1 MSIGFSITFNLDR
14 RILSKTL
21 RSFKK
26 DPYLNER
33 SLMSEIGVG
42 ITKAKAYIQWVRM
55 IGLRDN
61 KKRKL
66 TKLTELLLKYDPYL
80 NSLISQWIIHYQL
93 AQNKDAEVWYHLT
106 NTFLPNKIS
115 FSYKEALNSL
125 KDYKIGINSQKH
137 LKVDIMI
144 YLKALTS
151 KDGLGEINFLKILKN
166 SIYIKTNPVGIDP
179 LLIAFV
185 IYDQNRKKYPKKY
198 PYISTISIDSILADN
213 GNAGKIFILNREK
226 LNKILDLLKFEAILD
241 VSHTADLDQ
250 VGFIYKESPYNIL
263 EKCYKRL
270 RR

>member
-1 MSIGFSITFNLDR
+1 VSIGFSITFNLDR

-42 ITKAKAYIQWVRM
+42 ITKAKAYTQWVRM
-55 IGLRDN
+55 VGLRDN

-66 TKLTELLLKYDPYL
+66 TELAELLLKYDPYL
-80 NSLISQWIIHYQL
+80 ISLISQWIIHYQL
-93 AQNKDAEVWYHLT
+93 ARNEEAEVWYHLT

-115 FSYKEALNSL
+115 FSYEEALKSL
-125 KDYKIGINSQKH
+125 KDYEIGINSQKH
-137 LKVDIMI
+137 LKYDIKI
-144 YLKALTS
+144 YLRALTS
-151 KDGLGEINFLKILKN
+151 DDGLGEINFLKILKN
-166 SIYIKTNPVGIDP
+166 STYIKANPVGIDP

-185 IYDQNRKKYPKKY
+185 IYDQRGEKYPN
-198 PYISTISIDSILADN
+198 ISTIQINNLLADN
-213 GNAGKIFILNREK
+213 ANAGKIFILNREK

-241 VSHTADLDQ
+241 VSHTAGLDQ
-250 VGFIYKESPYNIL
+250 VGFIYKESPYSIL

>member
-1 MSIGFSITFNLDR
+1 MSIGFSLTFNFNR

-21 RSFKK
+21 RSFKR
-26 DPYLNER
+26 DPNLNER
-33 SLMSEIGVG
+33 SLMSKIGVG

-55 IGLRDN
+55 VGLRDN

-66 TKLTELLLKYDPYL
+66 TKLAELLLKYDPYL

-93 AQNKDAEVWYHLT
+93 AQNEKAEVWYHLT
-106 NTFLPNKIS
+106 NTFLPNRTS
-115 FSYKEALNSL
+115 FSYEEALNSL
-125 KDYKIGINSQKH
+125 KIYEIGKNSQKH
-137 LKVDIMI
+137 LKADIRI

-151 KDGLGEINFLKILKN
+151 DDGLGEINFLKILKN
-166 SIYIKTNPVGIDP
+166 STYIKADPVGIDP

-185 IYDQNRKKYPKKY
+185 IYDQRGKKYPN
-198 PYISTISIDSILADN
+198 ISTIHINNLLADN
-213 GNAGKIFILNREK
+213 ANVGKIFILDGEK
-226 LNKILDLLKFEAILD
+226 LNKILDLLRFEAILD

-250 VGFIYKESPYNIL
+250 VGFIYKESSYSIL